1 MKKKKKRPKD
11 RRKIGFL
18 TPVESATLKVPL
30 VRFFEFLATATFV
43 WLREAFAIAGPS
55 GLSGRL
61 AVGLRW
67 FWGYCSFLIPAGY
80 K

>member
-1 MKKKKKRPKD
+1 MKKRSKD
-11 RRKIGFL
+11 RRKNGFL
-18 TPVESATLKVPL
+18 PPVESATLKVPL
-30 VRFFEFLATATFV
+30 VHFFDFLATATFV

-61 AVGLRW
+61 AVGLCC
-67 FWGYCSFLIPAGY
+67 FWGYYSFLIPAGY